1 ICGWVIFWTTMPGQP
16 SPFPRLPWG
25 LSWLPTFSCDC
36 VPRNWHDCHKGFLPT
51 MDQTLVIASNF
62 YPLVND
68 RAETLLYPIERK
80 RRKEENM
87 TTGDL
92 IALHFDSLRRLPFT
106 RQYLVILRDQASS
119 RGLPVSLTEAE
130 FNALEVAFR
139 ARQYAAAGDWSSSSG
154 KS

>member
-1 ICGWVIFWTTMPGQP
+1 
-16 SPFPRLPWG
+16 
-25 LSWLPTFSCDC
+25 
-36 VPRNWHDCHKGFLPT
+36 

-106 RQYLVILRDQASS
+106 RQYLVILRDPASS

-154 KS
+154 KSVLRT